1 MAKEL
6 LSLDNGTTCSSW
18 NYSSTRLAT
27 GSTDGTFQIFNFRDP
42 PSSSSNSLRSSFK
55 SKVTFI
61 FNSIIIVFFLL
72 RACLGAYAISDW
84 LSCLSK
90 QGLSGSSLC
99 FSQWFLHLCFSPW
112 NCEGSWW
119 KHPEDSLASSRVW
132 WCSCM
137 YFHWWN
143 CFIVGRDRGR
153 YHWFGFFIYLS
164 CFTFFSFIFP
174 LKVHS
179 FSLVLFSQCWKSN
192 F

>member
-1 MAKEL
+1 MALLVHHGITLLQDSLLVPLMALFKYSILGIHLLLLLTLFAL
-6 LSLDNGTTCSSW
+6 LSNLRLLS
-18 NYSSTRLAT
+18 YSIQLLL
-27 GSTDGTFQIFNFRDP
+27 F
-42 PSSSSNSLRSSFK
+42 
-55 SKVTFI
+55 
-61 FNSIIIVFFLL
+61 FFLL

-112 NCEGSWW
+112 NCEGSWR